1 MMHARAL
8 PPLGLLALAAI
19 LLTATSTALADAPA
33 LMAAAPSA
41 TVRESD
47 AAVLAAGVAQV
58 TGLAISPLLVLV
70 GLGWYDFLRVGGF
83 SAESG
88 ALPLHANPWILL
100 PFTTILV
107 CVALKKF
114 TSPAIPLPLRKLL
127 DAAEYFEA
135 KFSALV
141 AAGLLLPTIV
151 GAMTAVGG
159 TPAADAALA
168 DPTVGAALG
177 GGPLL
182 SVLLGIGAVAIF
194 LSVWITFHA
203 VDALIVLSPFAILD
217 AVLVAIRSAILGV
230 LGVALFVS
238 PFLGLVV
245 AIPLIVFS
253 FLVAG
258 WCVRLDLFALV
269 TAADLLGGRAGDP
282 RLPARSFLARR
293 GLGAPIRTMGRA
305 EPTGSGIRF
314 TYRPLFLLPART
326 IEIASSNPVL
336 VRGALWSTLADTP
349 AGRAALSFPPRY
361 NRAAAALAARFG
373 AAERDGFLRA
383 RWRSVRVAIG
393 SILGGDA
400 PADNATAGDA
410 ARA

>member
-1 MMHARAL
+1 MHARAL
-8 PPLGLLALAAI
+8 LPLGLIALAAA
-19 LLTATSTALADAPA
+19 LLTASASAEVPA
-33 LMAAAPSA
+33 LLAATPSA
-41 TVRESD
+41 TAREGD

-83 SAESG
+83 SAETG

-114 TSPAIPLPLRKLL
+114 TSPAIPLPLRKVL

-151 GAMTAVGG
+151 GAMAAVGSATATDG
-159 TPAADAALA
+159 ALA
-168 DPTVGAALG
+168 DPTVSAALG

-182 SVLLGIGAVAIF
+182 SVLFGVGAVAIF
-194 LSVWITFHA
+194 LCVWITFHA
-203 VDALIVLSPFAILD
+203 VDALVVLSPFAILD
-217 AVLVAIRSAILGV
+217 AMLVALRSAILGL
-230 LGVALFVS
+230 LGVALLVS
-238 PFLGLVV
+238 PFLALVV

-269 TAADLLGGRAGDP
+269 TAADLLGRRTGDP
-282 RLPARSFLARR
+282 QAPARSFLARR

-305 EPTGSGIRF
+305 EPTESGIRF
-314 TYRPLFLLPART
+314 TYRPLFILPARS
-326 IEIASSNPVL
+326 IEIASPDPVL
-336 VRGALWSTLADTP
+336 VRGALWSTLSDTP
-349 AGRAALSFPPRY
+349 AGRAVLSFPPRY

-373 AAERDGFLRA
+373 AAEREGFLRA

-393 SILGGDA
+393 SILESDPTTGE
-400 PADNATAGDA
+400 A

>member
-1 MMHARAL
+1 MMDTRSL
-8 PPLGLLALAAI
+8 LSVGLLALAAVAFVAI
-19 LLTATSTALADAPA
+19 PS
-33 LMAAAPSA
+33 AAADMPA
-41 TVRESD
+41 VLGAAPIEKTLDRARESD

-70 GLGWYDFLRVGGF
+70 GLGWYDFLRLGGF
-83 SAESG
+83 ESG
-88 ALPLHANPWILL
+88 AGTLPLHANPWILF
-100 PFTTILV
+100 PFTTILAF
-107 CVALKKF
+107 VALKKF
-114 TSPAIPLPLRKLL
+114 TSPAIPLPLRKVL

-159 TPAADAALA
+159 AAATGGAVS
-168 DPTVGAALG
+168 DPTVTAALG
-177 GGPLL
+177 GGPVLTALL
-182 SVLLGIGAVAIF
+182 AIGAVAIF
-194 LSVWITFHA
+194 LCVWITFHA

-217 AVLVAIRSAILGV
+217 AVLVAIRSAILGL
-230 LGVALFVS
+230 LGVALLVS
-238 PFLGLVV
+238 PFLALVV

-269 TAADLLGGRAGDP
+269 TAGDLLGGRSADP
-282 RLPARSFLARR
+282 RQPARSFLARR

-305 EPTGSGIRF
+305 EPTDSGIRF
-314 TYRPLFLLPART
+314 TYRPLFILPERT
-326 IEIASSNPVL
+326 IEIASPDPVL

-349 AGRAALSFPPRY
+349 AGRAVLSFPPRY
-361 NRAAAALAARFG
+361 NRAATALAARFR
-373 AAERDGFLRA
+373 ASEREGFLRA
-383 RWRSVRVAIG
+383 RWRSLRVAVS
-393 SILGGDA
+393 SILDGGARDE
-400 PADNATAGDA
+400 DR

>member
-1 MMHARAL
+1 MTHARAPL
-8 PPLGLLALAAI
+8 LLGLIALAAT
-19 LLTATSTALADAPA
+19 LLSATSTALADAPA
-33 LMAAAPSA
+33 LMAAAPGTTA
-41 TVRESD
+41 RESD

-83 SAESG
+83 SAETG

-114 TSPAIPLPLRKLL
+114 TSPAIPLPLRKVL

-151 GAMTAVGG
+151 GAMAAVGSATATDG
-159 TPAADAALA
+159 ALA
-168 DPTVGAALG
+168 DPTVSAALG

-182 SVLLGIGAVAIF
+182 SVLLGVGAVAIF
-194 LSVWITFHA
+194 LCVWITFHA

-217 AVLVAIRSAILGV
+217 AVLVALRSAILGL
-230 LGVALFVS
+230 LGVALLVS
-238 PFLGLVV
+238 PFLALVV

-269 TAADLLGGRAGDP
+269 TAADLLGRRAGDP
-282 RLPARSFLARR
+282 QAPARSFLARR

-305 EPTGSGIRF
+305 EPTESGIRF
-314 TYRPLFLLPART
+314 TYRPLFILPARS
-326 IEIASSNPVL
+326 IVIASPDPVL
-336 VRGALWSTLADTP
+336 VRGALWSTLSDTP
-349 AGRAALSFPPRY
+349 AGRAVLSFPPRY

-373 AAERDGFLRA
+373 AAEREGFLRA

-393 SILGGDA
+393 SILESD
-400 PADNATAGDA
+400 PTTGDA